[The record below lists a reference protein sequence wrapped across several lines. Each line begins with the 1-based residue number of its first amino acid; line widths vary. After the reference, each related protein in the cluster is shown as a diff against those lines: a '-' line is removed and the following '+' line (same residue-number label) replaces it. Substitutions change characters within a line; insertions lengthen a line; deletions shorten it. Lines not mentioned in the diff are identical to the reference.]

1 MMRMRMNK
9 CFSPCRECT
18 ANAKSDPTEP
28 KRRKRPV
35 KEKALIV
42 CDICGKQSQSQGRNS
57 TGNIFW
63 D

>member
-1 MMRMRMNK
+1 MMRMIINK
-9 CFSPCRECT
+9 CSSAYRECT